1 MTCTFCFYIMYFCN
15 LNISFVIDYTLGIKD
30 KNNGN
35 KDFMEM
41 GTKFISNRNTGAA
54 ASPCE
59 HI

>member
-15 LNISFVIDYTLGIKD
+15 LNISFVINYTFGIEDKKD
-30 KNNGN
+30 GN

-41 GTKFISNRNTGAA
+41 GTKSISNWNTCTA